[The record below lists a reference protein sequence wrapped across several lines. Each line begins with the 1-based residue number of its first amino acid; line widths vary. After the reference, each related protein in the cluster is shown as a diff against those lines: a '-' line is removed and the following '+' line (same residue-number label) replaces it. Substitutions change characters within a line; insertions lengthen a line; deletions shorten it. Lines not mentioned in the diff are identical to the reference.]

1 MTFPGWFFEV
11 CFFKQSSPN
20 RLTRCGLSHPC
31 PVPSHIGFGPLRSA
45 LSGERSCFMH
55 QAPQKKRPAHH
66 RKRKNDNAGVHK
78 VFCMYVDDIPRQNA
92 VHCFRPVWSGRQAN
106 APRSHRCNIATL
118 PRVRCV
124 CFFFLALSDGS
135 SASVLSLSDL
145 Q

>member
-78 VFCMYVDDIPRQNA
+78 VFCMYVDDNPPTERGTLLSSRLVGSPSKCPPQPPLQ
-92 VHCFRPVWSGRQAN
+92 HCHSSTGAM
-106 APRSHRCNIATL
+106 CL
-118 PRVRCV
+118 
-124 CFFFLALSDGS
+124 FFFLALSDGS

>member
-1 MTFPGWFFEV
+1 MKFA
-11 CFFKQSSPN
+11 FFKQSSPN

-55 QAPQKKRPAHH
+55 QAPQKKKGPHTTAKEKMITPGCIRFS
-66 RKRKNDNAGVHK
+66 V
-78 VFCMYVDDIPRQNA
+78 CMWMIIPRQNA